1 MFEAIIATYGNVG
14 LVIGNVGLV
23 IHNYKGA
30 GFPLQYKHWSFQS
43 EELMKYF
50 LKTACILLLSI
61 SFIHSTYSQTL
72 SLERLVEQKAGLEF
86 VYNQTRFENL
96 SRDVDVTDHNAHLAI
111 PVRLNNFSKL
121 SIMPC
126 LSYKNTKSGDTIEA
140 DLNAGCYL
148 RYTSIYEM
156 TRPNLFFRLGGGGN
170 SNTPD
175 DTEST
180 TLEGGG
186 NSNTPDDTDPLTW
199 MWKGHV
205 GGGTFWDLN
214 KSAGVPI
221 KLFSGLFL
229 QGEFE
234 RRIEK
239 SMNHNSKGLDLS
251 AEFGVE
257 IKFLEK
263 QSLSVTC
270 SIYLFNTYGVSNLYP
285 KFYFSLR
292 VL

>member
-1 MFEAIIATYGNVG
+1 
-14 LVIGNVGLV
+14 
-23 IHNYKGA
+23 
-30 GFPLQYKHWSFQS
+30 
-43 EELMKYF
+43 MKYF
-50 LKTACILLLSI
+50 LKTACILLLFI
-61 SFIHSTYSQTL
+61 SFIHPTYSQTL
-72 SLERLVEQKAGLEF
+72 SLHRLVEQKAGLEF
-86 VYNQTRFENL
+86 VYNQTQFENL
-96 SRDVDVTDHNAHLAI
+96 SRGVDVTDHNAHLAI

-126 LSYKNTKSGDTIEA
+126 LIYKSTKSGETIGA

-148 RYTSIYEM
+148 RYTSIYE
-156 TRPNLFFRLGGGGN
+156 TTIPKFFYRLGGGGN
-170 SNTPD
+170 SYTPNGA
-175 DTEST
+175 ES
-180 TLEGGG
+180 
-186 NSNTPDDTDPLTW
+186 PIW
-199 MWKGHV
+199 IWKGH
-205 GGGTFWDLN
+205 GGGGIFGDLN
-214 KSAGVPI
+214 KSTGVPL

-234 RRIEK
+234 RRIEA
-239 SMNHNSKGLDLS
+239 SINDNSNGLDLS

-257 IKFLEK
+257 INFLEK